1 MGASCLVSEAIAFCF
16 VGKTNRIK
24 KKKKPEYSFKN
35 QLIFHQVPWS
45 NPGGLVLLISKDTL

>member
-24 KKKKPEYSFKN
+24 KKTEYSFKN